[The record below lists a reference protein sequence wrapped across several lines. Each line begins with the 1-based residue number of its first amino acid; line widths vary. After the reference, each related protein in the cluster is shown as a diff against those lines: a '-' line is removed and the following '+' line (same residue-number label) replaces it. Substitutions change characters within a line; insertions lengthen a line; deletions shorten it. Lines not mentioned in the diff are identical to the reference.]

1 MASHAQNL
9 AALWEMA
16 IGHATSFGIKAAVF
30 LRIPDILSDSLE
42 KSMSLEEIAARLQG
56 TNIQLAPL
64 RRLLDYLVVK
74 KVLLKIQSLEVPGEF
89 KYGSTELCEM
99 LTESKFARLLML
111 QDEVVTS
118 GWHHIHEFILHGGE
132 VPFQR
137 AQGMFIWEYME
148 KNPEFLGLFSQGMV
162 AISNVT
168 MDSVLQTYHGF
179 DEIRGVLVDA
189 GGGFGADIGR
199 VMEKYPH
206 IAGVN
211 YELPHVAHAAP
222 AIPVILVL
230 QNCYKALPHGGKLI
244 IVDIDMDPAERGPFE
259 SLKFAFDLVLLALT
273 KGGKERTSVQFIE
286 LLTQAQFSNIKT
298 IGDVNC
304 LCSIVEAHKLE
315 T

>member
-1 MASHAQNL
+1 
-9 AALWEMA
+9 
-16 IGHATSFGIKAAVF
+16 FGIKAAVF

-222 AIPVILVL
+222 AIPGVRHVRGDMMENIPPADAILLKTILHDFDDDEVILVL

-286 LLTQAQFSNIKT
+286 LLTQAQFS
-298 IGDVNC
+298 
-304 LCSIVEAHKLE
+304 
-315 T
+315 